1 MVHVV
6 LATVPKD
13 LAAREVLR
21 VRGAQIGP
29 AGRAK
34 AKAKAIAS
42 AGGVPLLVRGPRLLA
57 RNPRVTRNPNLHT
70 AARTHVT
77 SGPRMA
83 RAAMELSASSPMMLP
98 RRRLAI
104 RRRLRALRRA
114 GRRRERSDLSLVLSP
129 RRRGALVH
137 LLMRAKPSRVP
148 GNSLPRLPQLW
159 SCLLGLNRGVRPTA
173 SVQRPRGGGKVG
185 YPGKPQASVLLCSGM
200 RVDVLSRLRPDPF
213 LRCIRLERS

>member
-13 LAAREVLR
+13 LAARVVLR
-21 VRGAQIGP
+21 VRVARKGP

-34 AKAKAIAS
+34 ARVKAIAG
-42 AGGVPLLVRGPRLLA
+42 ARGAPLLVRGHRLLA
-57 RNPRVTRNPNLHT
+57 RNPRVIRNPNLHT

-98 RRRLAI
+98 RRRLAT

-137 LLMRAKPSRVP
+137 LSMRAKPSRVP

-159 SCLLGLNRGVRPTA
+159 SCPRVLNRGARPTA

-185 YPGKPQASVLLCSGM
+185 YPGTRQVSARPCFGTW
-200 RVDVLSRLRPDPF
+200 VDVLSRLHPGPF
-213 LRCIRLERS
+213 PLCIRLERL